1 MQAFPP
7 PGTGGKVGSAADA
20 EVEKQIT
27 AARADKKA
35 AQMAGMDALADKITG
50 AKVTASGGKIVQG
63 NIFGGQD
70 EYPRTKSEAGA
81 GGRKKRSDAGKKRGK
96 PNRRRYFADPDT
108 RQLQL
113 DFTKKAHR
121 QQVKQDVAK
130 VVKDPAR
137 RILVPTV
144 KKTGKGILGLLAKAK
159 DDPITTAVGAGIARD
174 QVSGRRPRFPSL
186 QVPTVKGGKVGKR
199 TAG

>member
-27 AARADKKA
+27 TARADKKA

-50 AKVTASGGKIVQG
+50 AKVTASGGKVVQG
-63 NIFGGQD
+63 NLFGGQD
-70 EYPRTKSEAGA
+70 DASKK
-81 GGRKKRSDAGKKRGK
+81 GRKKRSDAGQKRGRS
-96 PNRRRYFADPDT
+96 RRRYVSDNP

-113 DFTKKAHR
+113 DLTNPKDREQVRKDVAAVAKDPVKKA
-121 QQVKQDVAK
+121 
-130 VVKDPAR
+130 
-137 RILVPTV
+137 LVPTLR
-144 KKTGKGILGLLAKAK
+144 TAAKGTKATLAKIVK
-159 DDPITTAVGAGIARD
+159 NPIGTAIVAGVARD
-174 QVSGRRPRFPSL
+174 SFRNPLPQL